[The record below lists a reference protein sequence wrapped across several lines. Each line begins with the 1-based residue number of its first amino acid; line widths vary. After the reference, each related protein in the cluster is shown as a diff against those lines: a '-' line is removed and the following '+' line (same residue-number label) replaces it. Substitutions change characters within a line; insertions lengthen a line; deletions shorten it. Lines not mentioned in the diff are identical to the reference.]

1 MQKKIVLAVIMTLT
15 ILSAAAPVVFAQEE
29 TPPEVPLQ
37 WVHGI
42 WSAAKAAPVAI
53 IMALI
58 TSLAGYFS
66 KTGPENFKLENFL
79 FTILISFL
87 VGFLSIY
94 AGWSYSNI
102 ELWLANGFLTWYLW
116 KIAKILARVITKKF
130 ALATGPGPPTT
141 A

>member
-1 MQKKIVLAVIMTLT
+1 MQKKIVLAVIMALT

-37 WVHGI
+37 WLHGI
-42 WSAAKAAPVAI
+42 WAAAKAAPIAI

-66 KTGPENFKLENFL
+66 KTSPEKFKLENFL
-79 FTILISFL
+79 FTTLISFAI
-87 VGFLSIY
+87 GFLSIY
-94 AGWSYSNI
+94 AGWSYNNI

-116 KIAKILARVITKKF
+116 KIAKILAKVITKKF
-130 ALATGPGPPTT
+130 MPATGPNPPTT
-141 A
+141 V